1 MRVSCSDSRKM
12 IGLGDCVGMGIRLW
26 GFLGL
31 GRKTWFVREF
41 VTVGRVS
48 LLFLFMIKLVREQIE
63 AIVWK
68 S

>member
-1 MRVSCSDSRKM
+1 MLLGLIMRVSCSDSRKM

-31 GRKTWFVREF
+31 GRKTGFVREL

-48 LLFLFMIKLVREQIE
+48 L
-63 AIVWK
+63 
-68 S
+68 